1 MINDEL
7 AVIEITEQ
15 NLESMIYEVRGERV
29 MLDFD
34 LARIYGYTTKAFNQQ
49 VKNNME
55 KFPEDFMLQL
65 TREEVEQLSRCKN
78 ITLNKLGNIEAKSFD
93 HKKSA
98 IESEDFERSKKLT
111 PELWATGRGGRS
123 YLPYAFTEKGIYMLM
138 TVLRGELAVKQSIT
152 LIRLFEKMKSYI
164 TSSNNLMSTNEIIGL
179 VNKVN
184 KHDRQIQLVNNKLDI
199 VMDNFIDPSTY
210 KQFLIM
216 NGRKIEADI
225 AYQSIYSLANHSLII
240 IDDYID
246 IKTLHLLLSI
256 KRSVEITII
265 SDNVSRNPLQE
276 EYIDEFMK
284 ETGINLIMKQSNN
297 LCHDRFIVIDYLTDK
312 EKIYLCGSSSKDAGN
327 KITTIIEVEGRD
339 IYHPL
344 IDLYK

>member
-34 LARIYGYTTKAFNQQ
+34 LARIYGYATKRFNEQ
-49 VKNNME
+49 VKHNVE
-55 KFPEDFMLQL
+55 KFPSDFMFQL
-65 TREEVEQLSRCKN
+65 TIEETEELLRSQFA
-78 ITLNKLGNIEAKSFD
+78 TTQKS
-93 HKKSA
+93 S
-98 IESEDFERSKKLT
+98 IQSEDFVMSKKT
-111 PELWATGRGGRS
+111 TSRKDNYFKGNMGGTRK
-123 YLPYAFTEKGIYMLM
+123 LPYAFTEKGIYMLM
-138 TVLRGELAVKQSIT
+138 TVLRGELAIKQSIA
-152 LIRLFEKMKSYI
+152 LIRLFEKMKNYI
-164 TSSNNLMSTNEIIGL
+164 SSSNNLLSTNEIIGL

-184 KHDRQIQLVNNKLDI
+184 KQDQQIQLVNNKLDI

-216 NGRKIEADI
+216 NGQKIEADI

-256 KRSVEITII
+256 KRSVDITII

-276 EYIDEFMK
+276 EYIDEFIK
-284 ETGINLIMKQSNN
+284 ETRINLIMKPSNN
-297 LCHDRFIVIDYLTDK
+297 LCHDRFIVVDYLTDK
-312 EKIYLCGSSSKDAGN
+312 EKIYLCGSSSKDTGN
-327 KITTIIEVEGRD
+327 KITTIIEVESRD